1 MHPLGLT
8 DDWADKLQGESFS
21 DEAAGITYEHY
32 MQVLQLYRSSS
43 ELYCFPAPAWH
54 TPHAPCCIM
63 ADPCMSWHACC
74 ALYALCRTSPHC
86 LPSALP
92 CLQVVLTTIEPR
104 NRPELQFD
112 AYEYTVQSHK
122 YNAGGWVPVG

>member
-1 MHPLGLT
+1 MPH
-8 DDWADKLQGESFS
+8 
-21 DEAAGITYEHY
+21 ITT
-32 MQVLQLYRSSS
+32 L
-43 ELYCFPAPAWH
+43 P
-54 TPHAPCCIM
+54 
-63 ADPCMSWHACC
+63 
-74 ALYALCRTSPHC
+74 ALCP
-86 LPSALP
+86 ALP